1 MTYLLLSES
10 NFDLCASTDMIS
22 SAMIGRVKIQTN
34 TLYFSFQ
41 HFLDVLMEGITS
53 VFLK

>member
-22 SAMIGRVKIQTN
+22 SAMIGRVKIPTN
-34 TLYFSFQ
+34 TQIY
-41 HFLDVLMEGITS
+41 TS
-53 VFLK
+53 VFSILWMY